1 MDLTLKLKC
10 GRKGLIMKRFNSH
23 LQITYNTKTN
33 KIEINPRRFI
43 YLLIGY
49 KQMSENARLLVLEEI
64 RQITREDK

>member
-1 MDLTLKLKC
+1 
-10 GRKGLIMKRFNSH
+10 MKRFNSH